1 MGPEVNEYGDIVLTD
16 AGPLRAMAD
25 PGRLELFDELGRH
38 GPLTAAELADRL
50 GADPTETLDALREL
64 AGHGLVIG
72 TGETWTTAGKGI
84 FFEIPDEP
92 QAAAAARALS
102 NVMLGRYAD
111 LPRRWIDQDEPRLD
125 LDWARAAGMLN
136 AGFTA
141 TADELRAIQNQLEQV
156 LAPYT
161 GRDADDA
168 PPDARKVRVLSYFLP
183 SALSDS

>member
-50 GADPTETLDALREL
+50 GADPTETLDALRDL

-102 NVMLGRYAD
+102 
-111 LPRRWIDQDEPRLD
+111 
-125 LDWARAAGMLN
+125 
-136 AGFTA
+136 T
-141 TADELRAIQNQLEQV
+141 
-156 LAPYT
+156 
-161 GRDADDA
+161 
-168 PPDARKVRVLSYFLP
+168 
-183 SALSDS
+183 